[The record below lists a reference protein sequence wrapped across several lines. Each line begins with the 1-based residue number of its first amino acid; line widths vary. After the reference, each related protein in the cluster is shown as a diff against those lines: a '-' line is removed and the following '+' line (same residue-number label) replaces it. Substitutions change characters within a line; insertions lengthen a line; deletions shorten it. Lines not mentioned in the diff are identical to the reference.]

1 MAITPRRRK
10 KEKSEHH
17 KRYKELK
24 HKSDALLLGQ
34 SGGQLVP
41 PGAVEIESEGSGY
54 YTISVEVP
62 IVYDTSGAQQ
72 GAPAPHQLMLCNSII
87 DVSLKCSGDII
98 SDTDGANI
106 TCEIISSNV
115 NNNTSMGIFLVVT
128 DPAAAA
134 PVIIIPYSDV
144 IIQTSVAA
152 NTPSNNSFV
161 AKSGKPKTQTFGS
174 SSWNF
179 NFNVKALL
187 NEQSGTI
194 YNLINNF
201 NFNHEAIGSKFIAF
215 NSNTIPIILKFKNI
229 RIVADNIKPDAI
241 DISLKVTNDKNLAA
255 IKDQALRAILS
266 QFLDTKLNFN
276 TKIPNADT
284 PITEKFGGNEAVVNN
299 FLNKCAYTGADDGII
314 DIKLVQLIFIFF
326 YIITQDSVRKA
337 KCKFQDAKPIADT
350 TEFKNASDELFNKF
364 YNDEVLFNFLSFV
377 YMSMSRISNPRDLTF
392 KNIFDA
398 MKKITPQYITMGLSP
413 DLLFQ
418 VDQEMGGGAIGDK
431 DDNTKNDM
439 FKNIARIIPMQIANH
454 MNNPQD
460 MIVSITVPRLID
472 PLCGP
477 ERKGQGIKEDDLRGS
492 VGKGSPKFVLS
503 EGEGLPREGR
513 PSSVTDEREAL
524 SSDASFQIDSGDRT
538 KFLDS
543 DYPAT
548 KNYIK
553 NSLSQGQ
560 INVQV
565 GDCVQFVLDGKVVKA
580 IICFFKSGKY
590 TYDKIIKYEAASN
603 MVDYYNSLK
612 KDGIQTIINKK
623 KNEPLFLI
631 GLLNLRGF
639 AFLPYEQVDA
649 KSGDEE
655 EEAAPVVEG
664 EGEGAG
670 GQGEGKEMSEY
681 QGASSTPPTP
691 LSSPRSS
698 QGKSSAAPAATKA
711 AANGNKEYGVLE
723 EYTILYDCESD
734 IQRLHN
740 GYNPSD
746 TISQNLKSA
755 VNTLIPTS
763 TEFKVGSAGALKFNT
778 ASYMTLKKIEKP
790 PKMFEKFRTYLRSLG
805 MNDEETI
812 TKSIQAYIKQYGL
825 SKQCGKTVSP
835 DDINRMRFFQQK
847 VTEVDRQFM
856 VADVFNME
864 VNQYNVYKSNS
875 FIQNLLTEK
884 ISDADSNTLF
894 KRKYAPPV
902 PDLIYWFFTAFA
914 RGSDTLAIDN
924 PTRAMVMVFQAF
936 ARDSP
941 NQNGFKAT
949 SLDAPL
955 PGDTDPRAEY
965 FNIQQGGSKWVRGEQ
980 GVLVDAAGNP
990 ILDANGKEQGNKTY
1004 LWVDEE
1010 TGHTYQNPQGD
1021 DEYLATPPTNSSHSL
1036 TEEALTQANKITA
1049 YIERLIAIVRKNN
1062 LYNAQYLDS
1071 LITALKEAKRKYTTG
1086 DDDDKHLFSA
1096 TIATSHQAAAIMKAH
1111 IDNAN
1116 EAQEEK
1122 DEEARK
1128 AKEAAETKAADAAT
1142 LAHTRQ
1148 MELLKAS
1155 GKTSSRGAFDLS
1167 SLLKSRDGSNID
1179 NQLGTCIEGN
1189 NVVISCDGQTVRI
1202 DLDLATLLSTCADKF
1217 TQSAL
1222 DGTVN
1227 EADGSGKTGVK
1238 RSKISTP
1245 SGVDEEEEEE
1255 EDPNAASTAA
1265 STTSKPAAPKPN
1277 PVQKKPDTTAA
1288 DAAKAKYTAY
1298 DTDYQAFKRD
1308 PVARYL
1314 DYDAEYKQFENDY
1327 NQVPDLRDE

>member
-1 MAITPRRRK
+1 MTITPKRRRK
-10 KEKSEHH
+10 LNHEQHQ
-17 KRYKELK
+17 RYKELK

-41 PGAVEIESEGSGY
+41 SGAVEIESEGSGY

-62 IVYDTSGAQQ
+62 IVYDTSGARQ

-87 DVSLKCSGDII
+87 DVSLKCSNDII
-98 SDTDGANI
+98 SDKDGANI

-115 NNNTSMGIFLVVT
+115 NNNTSMGIFVVVT
-128 DPAAAA
+128 DPAGAGS
-134 PVIIIPYSDV
+134 VIIIPYSDV
-144 IIQTSVAA
+144 IIQTSVPA

-161 AKSGKPKTQTFGS
+161 AKSGKPKIPMIGS

-179 NFNVKALL
+179 NFNVKTLL

-201 NFNHEAIGSKFIAF
+201 NVNNEAIGSKFIAF
-215 NSNTIPIILKFKNI
+215 NSNNIPIILKFKNI

-255 IKDQALRAILS
+255 IKDQVLRTNLS

-276 TKIPNADT
+276 TKIPNTDT

-418 VDQEMGGGAIGDK
+418 VDQDMLGGAIGDK

-439 FKNIARIIPMQIANH
+439 FKNIARIIPMQIANP
-454 MNNPQD
+454 MNTPQD
-460 MIVSITVPRLID
+460 MVVSITVPRLID

-477 ERKGQGIKEDDLRGS
+477 DRKGQGIREGDLRGS
-492 VGKGSPKFVLS
+492 VGKGSSIFGS
-503 EGEGLPREGR
+503 SDGEGSELDR
-513 PSSVTDEREAL
+513 PSVAGEVEAL
-524 SSDASFQIDSGDRT
+524 SSDASFQIDSQDRT
-538 KFLDS
+538 RFLDS

-655 EEAAPVVEG
+655 EEAAPVASEEAGASG
-664 EGEGAG
+664 EGEGI
-670 GQGEGKEMSEY
+670 SES
-681 QGASSTPPTP
+681 QDASSK
-691 LSSPRSS
+691 
-698 QGKSSAAPAATKA
+698 GKSSAAPAVTKA

-847 VTEVDRQFM
+847 VTEVDHQFM
-856 VADVFNME
+856 VADVFNLK

-902 PDLIYWFFTAFA
+902 PDLIYWFFTMFA
-914 RGSDTLAIDN
+914 RSNIY
-924 PTRAMVMVFQAF
+924 RAMVMIFQAF
-936 ARDSP
+936 ARDSNNP
-941 NQNGFKAT
+941 NGFKAT
-949 SLDAPL
+949 SLDAL
-955 PGDTDPRAEY
+955 PGDTEPKPAY
-965 FNIQQGGSKWVRGEQ
+965 FTIQQGGSKWVRGEQ
-980 GVLVDAAGNP
+980 GVLVDATGKP
-990 ILDANGKEQGNKTY
+990 TLDISGEEQGNGTY

-1010 TGHTYQNPQGD
+1010 TGHTYQNSQGD
-1021 DEYLATPPTNSSHSL
+1021 DVYLATPPTDTTHSP
-1036 TEEALTQANKITA
+1036 TEEMLTPANKITA

-1096 TIATSHQAAAIMKAH
+1096 TVATSHQAAAIMKAH

-1122 DEEARK
+1122 DEEART

-1148 MELLKAS
+1148 KELLEVS

-1167 SLLKSRDGSNID
+1167 HLLKSRDGSNID
-1179 NQLGTCIEGN
+1179 NQLGTCISGN

-1202 DLDLATLLSTCADKF
+1202 DLDLATLLSTCADSF

-1227 EADGSGKTGVK
+1227 EADGGGKTGVK
-1238 RSKISTP
+1238 RPKISTTE
-1245 SGVDEEEEEE
+1245 GVDEGV
-1255 EDPNAASTAA
+1255 DDDDDDDDDGAGGTGGKGTGGKGTGGKGSGAVSPVVLANPAASALTAA
-1265 STTSKPAAPKPN
+1265 
-1277 PVQKKPDTTAA
+1277 AA
-1288 DAAKAKYTAY
+1288 DAAKAKYTAKYTAY
-1298 DTDYQAFKRD
+1298 DTDYKEFKRD

-1314 DYDAEYKQFENDY
+1314 DYDAEYKQFVNDY
-1327 NQVPDLRDE
+1327 NQVPDLQDA

>member
-17 KRYKELK
+17 QRYKELK

-41 PGAVEIESEGSGY
+41 SGAVEIESEGSGY

-98 SDTDGANI
+98 SDKDGANI

-128 DPAAAA
+128 DPAAAD

-144 IIQTSVAA
+144 IIQTSVPA

-201 NFNHEAIGSKFIAF
+201 NVNDEAIGSKFIAF

-255 IKDQALRAILS
+255 IKDQALRTNLS

-418 VDQEMGGGAIGDK
+418 VDQGQVGGAIGDK

-439 FKNIARIIPMQIANH
+439 FKNIARIIPMQIANP

-477 ERKGQGIKEDDLRGS
+477 SRTRSGIKKGS
-492 VGKGSPKFVLS
+492 VEGLRVSDKGSPKFGSS
-503 EGEGLPREGR
+503 EAEGSELDIP
-513 PSSVTDEREAL
+513 SVTDERAAFNI
-524 SSDASFQIDSGDRT
+524 DASFQIDSQERT
-538 KFLDS
+538 GFLES

-655 EEAAPVVEG
+655 EEAAPVDPEKEDSAGEG
-664 EGEGAG
+664 EGEGMR
-670 GQGEGKEMSEY
+670 ES
-681 QGASSTPPTP
+681 QGASTPR
-691 LSSPRSS
+691 SDAGSS
-698 QGKSSAAPAATKA
+698 QGKSSVATKA

-856 VADVFNME
+856 VADVFNLN

-914 RGSDTLAIDN
+914 RGSDTFAIDN
-924 PTRAMVMVFQAF
+924 PTRAMVMIFQAF
-936 ARDSP
+936 ARDSANP
-941 NQNGFKAT
+941 NGFRAT

-955 PGDTDPRAEY
+955 PGDTDPKPAY
-965 FNIQQGGSKWVRGEQ
+965 FNIQQGGSKWVKGEQ
-980 GVLVDAAGNP
+980 GVLVDAATGKP
-990 ILDANGKEQGNKTY
+990 KLDANGEEQGNGTY

-1010 TGHTYQNPQGD
+1010 TGHTYQNQQGD
-1021 DEYLATPPTNSSHSL
+1021 DVYLATPPTDISHSP
-1036 TEEALTQANKITA
+1036 TEETLTPANKITA

-1096 TIATSHQAAAIMKAH
+1096 TVATSHQAAAIMKAH

-1122 DEEARK
+1122 DEEART

-1148 MELLKAS
+1148 KELLEAS

-1167 SLLKSRDGSNID
+1167 HLLKSKDGSNID
-1179 NQLGTCIEGN
+1179 NQLGTCISGN

-1202 DLDLATLLSTCADKF
+1202 DLDLATLLSTCADSF

-1222 DGTVN
+1222 NGIGKKPKDGEGGESEEEGGGGDGGN
-1227 EADGSGKTGVK
+1227 EEEGED
-1238 RSKISTP
+1238 
-1245 SGVDEEEEEE
+1245 DEEEGDDE
-1255 EDPNAASTAA
+1255 EDGTGAPAAAA
-1265 STTSKPAAPKPN
+1265 AAAAAPKPN
-1277 PVQKKPDTTAA
+1277 PVQKKPATTAA

-1298 DTDYQAFKRD
+1298 DTDYQQFKRD

-1314 DYDAEYKQFENDY
+1314 DYDAEFNKFSEDSTVNE
-1327 NQVPDLRDE
+1327 LKDEV

>member
-17 KRYKELK
+17 QRYKELK

-201 NFNHEAIGSKFIAF
+201 NFNNAAIGSKFIAF

-255 IKDQALRAILS
+255 IKDQDLRNNLS

-299 FLNKCAYTGADDGII
+299 FLNKCAFTGADDGII

-413 DLLFQ
+413 DLLFK
-418 VDQEMGGGAIGDK
+418 VDQEMAGGAIGDK

-439 FKNIARIIPMQIANH
+439 FKNIARIIPMQIANP

-477 ERKGQGIKEDDLRGS
+477 SRTRSGIKEGS
-492 VGKGSPKFVLS
+492 VEGLRVSDKDSSGFESS
-503 EGEGLPREGR
+503 EAEGLPGEGR
-513 PSSVTDEREAL
+513 PSSVTDERLAL
-524 SSDASFQIDSGDRT
+524 SGDASFQINSDDRT
-538 KFLDS
+538 RFLDS
-543 DYPAT
+543 DYPET

-655 EEAAPVVEG
+655 EEAAPVAESKSEDAGASGKDEG
-664 EGEGAG
+664 
-670 GQGEGKEMSEY
+670 MSESR
-681 QGASSTPPTP
+681 GASTPPSTP
-691 LSSPRSS
+691 RSDAGSS
-698 QGKSSAAPAATKA
+698 QGKSSAVPAATKA

-790 PKMFEKFRTYLRSLG
+790 PKMFEQFRNHLRSLD
-805 MNDEETI
+805 MKDEETI
-812 TKSIQAYIKQYGL
+812 TKSIQAFIKLHGL

-847 VTEVDRQFM
+847 VIEVYRQFD
-856 VADVFNME
+856 AAGVFNME

-875 FIQNLLTEK
+875 FIQNLLTEQ

-894 KRKYAPPV
+894 RRKYMPKV
-902 PDLIYWFFTAFA
+902 PDLIFWFFTGFA
-914 RGSDTLAIDN
+914 QKDIF
-924 PTRAMVMVFQAF
+924 RAMVMVFQAF

-955 PGDTDPRAEY
+955 PGDTDPRAAY
-965 FNIQQGGSKWVRGEQ
+965 FTIQQGGSKWVKGEQ

-990 ILDANGKEQGNKTY
+990 ILDANGEKQGNRTY

-1010 TGHTYQNPQGD
+1010 TGHTYQNQQGD
-1021 DEYLATPPTNSSHSL
+1021 DEYLATPPTHISHSL
-1036 TEEALTQANKITA
+1036 TEEALTKANIITA

-1122 DEEARK
+1122 DDEART

-1227 EADGSGKTGVK
+1227 GADGDGKTGVK

-1245 SGVDEEEEEE
+1245 EGVDEE
-1255 EDPNAASTAA
+1255 DDDDDDDGAGGTGGKKPGTASPALLAAPKLKPAASTL
-1265 STTSKPAAPKPN
+1265 
-1277 PVQKKPDTTAA
+1277 TAA
-1288 DAAKAKYTAY
+1288 AAKAKYQTY
-1298 DTDYQAFKRD
+1298 DGDYQQFKRD

-1314 DYDAEYKQFENDY
+1314 DYDAEYKQFERDY
-1327 NQVPDLRDE
+1327 NEVPDLRDE